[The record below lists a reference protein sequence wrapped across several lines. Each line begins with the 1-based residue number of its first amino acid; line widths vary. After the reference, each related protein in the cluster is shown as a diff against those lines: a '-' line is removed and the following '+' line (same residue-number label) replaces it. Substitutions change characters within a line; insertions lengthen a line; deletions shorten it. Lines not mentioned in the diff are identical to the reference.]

1 MSKVEDIDAVPAD
14 AMATP
19 ADGIAIIE
27 SAMMAAIEKATEGV
41 SVAISPLGPEMR
53 GMIRADAT
61 ITVGCRRVE
70 YSNLD
75 AAKSGR
81 GLLNRRAKANFTA
94 IVEAKDIRTH
104 LPIYSLLNQV
114 RAALN
119 GLGTCLCEASP
130 LAIIEEEFLGM
141 SEGLWSWGQTY
152 QMEFV
157 TDEKGNGI
165 VGDCAEESQCFRL
178 GSIRLFAVTDLG
190 NKPGILT
197 WSKQMPA
204 FSAEDD
210 KSC

>member
-1 MSKVEDIDAVPAD
+1 MSKAEDIDAIAAD
-14 AMATP
+14 A
-19 ADGIAIIE
+19 IAVIE
-27 SAMMAAIEKATEGV
+27 SAMMSAIEKTTVGT
-41 SVAISPLGPEMR
+41 SVAISPLGPSMR

-81 GLLNRRAKANFTA
+81 GLQNRRAKANFTA
-94 IVEAKDIRTH
+94 VVEAKDLRTH
-104 LPIYSLLNQV
+104 LPIYTLLNQV

-130 LAIIEEEFLGM
+130 LTIIEEEFLGLT
-141 SEGLWSWGQTY
+141 EGLWSWGQTY

-165 VGDCAEESQCFRL
+165 IDDCGEREQCFRIGKL
-178 GSIRLFAVTDLG
+178 RLFAVTSLN
-190 NKPGILT
+190 NKPGVLV
-197 WSKQMPA
+197 WSKQLPDEMEGERP
-204 FSAEDD
+204 
-210 KSC
+210 C

>member
-1 MSKVEDIDAVPAD
+1 MSKVEDIDIDAVPAD
-14 AMATP
+14 A
-19 ADGIAIIE
+19 IAIIE
-27 SAMMAAIEKATEGV
+27 SAMLAAIEKATEGV

-81 GLLNRRAKANFTA
+81 GLLNRRAKASFTVV
-94 IVEAKDIRTH
+94 VEAKDIRTH
-104 LPIYSLLNQV
+104 LLIYTLLNQV
-114 RAALN
+114 RSALN
-119 GLGTCLCEASP
+119 GLGTRLCEASP
-130 LAIIEEEFLGM
+130 LTIIEEEFLGM

-165 VGDCAEESQCFRL
+165 VGDCAESQCFRL
-178 GSIRLFAVTDLG
+178 GSIRLFSVTDLT
-190 NKPGILT
+190 NKPGVLT

-204 FSAEDD
+204 SHGEDD